1 MEEEQSILV
10 NKQMKQVDVVAWIVF
25 PQNSYVGN
33 PPPPQ
38 NITVFADKV
47 LKMVISSNE
56 SVGAP
61 DPVVVMSFSKGE
73 AKPGTHT

>member
-1 MEEEQSILV
+1 MLEI
-10 NKQMKQVDVVAWIVF
+10 
-25 PQNSYVGN
+25 